1 MAEESKRAELTAIFD
16 SPSPAP
22 ASATVA
28 ASPESEKTVETEV
41 VEPEK
46 KAEIVAEVKTEA
58 AVEEKKP
65 EEKAEVKVETKTE
78 EKAPAEKEKETVK
91 FDWES
96 DQNPYK
102 KRQQES
108 YELVRAQG
116 SQNAELKRRLEIL
129 DAKLDGTYDPAK
141 FEKPA
146 PTTAEIQ
153 SEAEIKGKIKGSE
166 MAAYQMYGGKEKV
179 EAELKEFNDQFGSNE
194 AVQYRVLR
202 SEAPIIEALKVNRE
216 AAFIKKWGTNPE
228 SIETAIRKDHETAME
243 AKLTEKITK
252 QIMTNLQKK
261 DGASPTLTNVRGV
274 GDRGDNKS
282 PAGPTPLTQIFS

>member
-1 MAEESKRAELTAIFD
+1 MEPEKAGLPLESIFGGSSPKPEAI
-16 SPSPAP
+16 
-22 ASATVA
+22 VEV
-28 ASPESEKTVETEV
+28 ASPEVKA
-41 VEPEK
+41 EPEPK
-46 KAEIVAEVKTEA
+46 VESAPEAKPEAAEVKPEA
-58 AVEEKKP
+58 AVEEKPPEKVEAKVEAKP
-65 EEKAEVKVETKTE
+65 AEEKKGE
-78 EKAPAEKEKETVK
+78 APK
-91 FDWES
+91 FDWEAEG
-96 DQNPYK
+96 NPYK
-102 KRQQES
+102 KR
-108 YELVRAQG
+108 YEDTRDWATRVNGDA
-116 SQNAELKRRLEIL
+116 AETRRQL
-129 DAKLDGTYDPAK
+129 DIVNAKLDGTYDPAK